1 LVRIGGD
8 VGIGEILSSEK
19 PKFEFLKQT
28 IIGATSGA
36 LVLALTIWG
45 VNASGSPSATPT
57 NEPTNTTTET
67 PTTEPVATCSIK
79 EQTTDERLGTFTG
92 QVIDLATGKVLYDNG
107 GSEPSI
113 TASSIKIVTA
123 AAAMQA
129 LGPNFRIS
137 TKVVYSPAKPD
148 TVVLVGGGDPTL
160 SRLATGSSVYSG
172 APRLSDL
179 AQQVKD
185 WALTAGVTE
194 IKHLVL
200 DASLITGSTWHSSW
214 PTYERTA
221 GYQPLITSLMVDGD
235 RANPKA
241 AKSPRS
247 TDPVGRAGREFKKA
261 LGDLAVNADIATGIA
276 ATGAT
281 KIAEVKSAKLP
292 TLINYMISSSDNTI
306 AEYLARHVAISQGLP
321 SNLESIE
328 AGYEKALD
336 TMGLDWTGVSIIDGS
351 GESKFDKISPAFFN
365 DLMAKIMG
373 GDANLQSVI
382 KGFPVSGKSGTLL
395 GRFTGDNA
403 VARGRVI
410 AKTGSIFHAYALV
423 GYLNAKDD
431 SKLGFAI
438 FGAGPTTSDNTRAA
452 LDTVATAIY
461 NCGLELSND

>member
-1 LVRIGGD
+1 L
-8 VGIGEILSSEK
+8 EKFLSSEK
-19 PKFEFLKQT
+19 PRFEFLKQT
-28 IIGATSGA
+28 LIGATSGA

-45 VNASGSPSATPT
+45 IGASGSPSGIPTPQ
-57 NEPTNTTTET
+57 PTDTTTET
-67 PTTEPVATCSIK
+67 PTIEPVVKCSIK
-79 EQTTDERLGTFTG
+79 DETSDARLGNFTG
-92 QVIDLATGKVLYDNG
+92 QVIDLDSGTVLYDNG
-107 GSEPSI
+107 GSKPSI
-113 TASSIKIVTA
+113 TASAIKVVTA

-137 TKVVYSPAKPD
+137 TKVVYSSTRPD

-160 SRLATGSSVYSG
+160 TRLATGNSVYAG

-185 WALTAGVTE
+185 WAVTAGVPE
-194 IKHLVL
+194 IRHVVL
-200 DASLITGSTWHSSW
+200 DASLITGSTWDSSW

-241 AKSPRS
+241 AKSARS

-261 LGDLAVNADIATGIA
+261 LGELAINADISTGIA
-276 ATGAT
+276 ASGAV

-292 TLINYMISSSDNTI
+292 TLINYMISASDNTI

-321 SNLESIE
+321 SNLQSVQ
-328 AGYEKALD
+328 AGYEKALG
-336 TMGLDWTGVSIIDGS
+336 TMGLDWSGVVIRDGS
-351 GESKFDKISPAFFN
+351 GESKFDVISPAFFN
-365 DLMAKIMG
+365 DLMAKILA
-373 GDANLQSVI
+373 GDANLKSVI

-403 VARGRVI
+403 VARGRVF

-423 GYLNAKDD
+423 GYMNAKDE
-431 SKLGFAI
+431 SRLGFAI
-438 FGAGPTTSDNTRAA
+438 FGAGPTTSVNTRAA
-452 LDTVATAIY
+452 LDSVATAIY
-461 NCGLELSND
+461 KCGLELSND

>member
-1 LVRIGGD
+1 M
-8 VGIGEILSSEK
+8 SSDK
-19 PKFEFLKQT
+19 PRFEFLKQT
-28 IIGATSGA
+28 LVGAGSGI

-45 VNASGSPSATPT
+45 ISAAGTATGIPTP
-57 NEPTNTTTET
+57 NPTATSTET
-67 PTTEPVATCSIK
+67 PTAEPVAGCSIK
-79 EQTTDERLGTFTG
+79 EQTGDKRLGTFTG
-92 QVIDLATGKVLYDNG
+92 QVIDLASGEVLYDNG
-107 GSEPSI
+107 ASTPSI
-113 TASSIKIVTA
+113 TASSVKIITA

-137 TKVVYSPAKPD
+137 TKVVYSATRPD

-160 SRLATGSSVYSG
+160 TRLVTGSSVYRD
-172 APRLSDL
+172 APRMSDL

-185 WALTAGVTE
+185 WALANGVVE

-200 DASLITGSTWHSSW
+200 DASLITGSTWDSSW

-221 GYQPLITSLMVDGD
+221 GFQPLITSLMVDGD

-241 AKSPRS
+241 AKSARS

-261 LGDLAVNADIATGIA
+261 LGDLAINADIATGIA
-276 ATGAT
+276 ASGSN

-292 TLINYMISSSDNTI
+292 TLINYMISASDNTI

-321 SNLESIE
+321 SNLQSIQ

-336 TMGLDWTGVSIIDGS
+336 TMGLDWTGVVIRDGS
-351 GESKFDKISPAFFN
+351 GESKYDVVTPSMFN
-365 DLMAKIMG
+365 NLTAKILA
-373 GDANLQSVI
+373 GDANLKSVV
-382 KGFPVSGKSGTLL
+382 KGFPVSGKSGTLA

-403 VARGRVI
+403 VARGQVF

-423 GYLNAKDD
+423 GYLNAKDG
-431 SKLGFAI
+431 SKLAFAI
-438 FGAGPTTSDNTRAA
+438 FGSGPATSNNTRAA

-461 NCGLELSND
+461 NCGLELSNE